1 MGMKKLKLNKKF
13 VRDARNSLTAILN
26 IVSVIVLLR
35 GLYILTE
42 TTKSEEY
49 NVVRPLLLVI
59 CGIFILLISNLIIS
73 GKEGRPKNAKS
84 GCGGLLAFIGMI
96 AMLYA
101 GMISVSRTWAEKD
114 NQHDVWL
121 LYTLCCGVFLFI
133 TGLIISAIFGA
144 SGRGLHGGSGSS
156 GGSCGSGCGGGCG
169 GGGCGGGG

>member
-1 MGMKKLKLNKKF
+1 MRMKKLNKKF

-42 TTKSEEY
+42 TVNSEEY

-73 GKEGRPKNAKS
+73 GKEGRPTNAKS
-84 GCGGLLAFIGMI
+84 GCGGVLAFIGGI
-96 AMLYA
+96 AVLYA

-133 TGLIISAIFGA
+133 TGLIISAIFGT
-144 SGRGLHGGSGSS
+144 SRRGLHDGSGS
-156 GGSCGSGCGGGCG
+156 GSCGSGCGGGCG